1 MATLIVLEKIDGTA
15 VAWRCSD
22 CRQKFSVRG
31 KLTSK
36 ERQKIINAEFSSHIE
51 GSHNF
56 QVSRAEMALATAS
69 VSWPD

>member
-1 MATLIVLEKIDGTA
+1 MADLIVLEKIDGTA

-31 KLTSK
+31 KFTSK

-51 GSHNF
+51 AGHKF
-56 QVSRAEMALATAS
+56 QFSPAEMALAAAS